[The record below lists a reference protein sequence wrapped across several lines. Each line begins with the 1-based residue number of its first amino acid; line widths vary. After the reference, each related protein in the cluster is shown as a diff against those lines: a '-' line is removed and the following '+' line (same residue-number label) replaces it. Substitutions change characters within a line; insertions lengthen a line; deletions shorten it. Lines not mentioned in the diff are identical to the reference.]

1 MAMRANA
8 VIITKHQGR
17 GEEQVAKINKNASK
31 TIFLFARAG
40 KYARMMVVAM
50 KTIDRY
56 ILKQLISVTFL
67 GVLSLTML
75 LLLGQLFKELHS
87 LLVESGAPPT
97 IVIDFILQV
106 IPFSLTFSVP
116 WGFLTAVL
124 LVYGR
129 LAADNELTSMRMAG
143 LSLWR
148 LSVPAIGMG
157 IALSAL
163 CFYINIEVAPKGKN
177 AMSDLVMRAAMDNPR
192 NLLNSSQT
200 VTKLDK
206 VQLYIEQRE
215 GDELR
220 GLHVY
225 PIAKG
230 AGMGSDFDAIHA
242 ESATIGDFD
251 LKTRLLQLTLK
262 NARIERSG
270 TALTDMA
277 AIAVMP
283 LRIHIPIRDQR
294 KLKPNRF
301 TNSEISY
308 VLDHIETTLQLDM
321 AKLETYE
328 DNASIAPTFPCADM
342 LWAEVRK
349 DVNYYNSAMSQK
361 KNRLA
366 FETEGVQRASFA
378 CACIVFSLIGVPL
391 AITARRKDTSTGFA
405 IGILVAA
412 VYFVALVFC
421 ELSRKS
427 SGITPYIV
435 LWLPNIIC
443 AAYAIWQH
451 QKAKFRG

>member
-1 MAMRANA
+1 MIKDTWQAEMDGQARP
-8 VIITKHQGR
+8 VKR
-17 GEEQVAKINKNASK
+17 KYDAKE
-31 TIFLFARAG
+31 IFLFARAL
-40 KYARMMVVAM
+40 KYARMMGAVM

-67 GVLSLTML
+67 GVLSLTTL

-148 LSVPAIGMG
+148 LSAPAIGMG
-157 IALSAL
+157 IALSGL
-163 CFYINIEVAPKGKN
+163 CYYINIEVAPKGKN
-177 AMSDLVMRAAMDNPR
+177 AMSDLVMKAAMDNPR
-192 NLLNSSQT
+192 NLLNSSQS

-206 VQLYIEQRE
+206 VQLYIEQRS

-225 PIAKG
+225 PLVKG
-230 AGMGSDFDAIHA
+230 ADMSSDFDAIHA
-242 ESATIGDFD
+242 ESATIGEFD
-251 LKTRLLQLTLK
+251 RKTRLLQLTLK

-270 TALTDMA
+270 GTLTDMP

-283 LRIHIPIRDQR
+283 LRIHIPLDDQR
-294 KLKPNRF
+294 KLKSNRF
-301 TNSEISY
+301 TNAEISY
-308 VLDHIETTLQLDM
+308 VLNHIKTTLELNM
-321 AKLETYE
+321 AALERLE
-328 DNASIAPTFPCADM
+328 DNASNNPVFPCAEQ

-349 DVNYYNSAMSQK
+349 DVNYYNSLRK
-361 KNRLA
+361 TKNRLA

-405 IGILVAA
+405 MGILVAA

-435 LWLPNIIC
+435 LWIPNVLC
-443 AAYAIWQH
+443 TVFAFWQH

>member
-1 MAMRANA
+1 
-8 VIITKHQGR
+8 
-17 GEEQVAKINKNASK
+17 
-31 TIFLFARAG
+31 
-40 KYARMMVVAM
+40 M

-75 LLLGQLFKELHS
+75 LLLGQLFKELHT

-148 LSVPAIGMG
+148 LSAPAIGMG

-163 CFYINIEVAPKGKN
+163 CYYINIEVAPKGKN
-177 AMSDLVMRAAMDNPR
+177 AMSELVMKAAMDNPR
-192 NLLNSSQT
+192 NLLNSSQS

-206 VQLYIEQRE
+206 VQLYIEHRE
-215 GDELR
+215 GDDLK

-225 PIAKG
+225 PVEKG
-230 AGMGSDFDAIHA
+230 LDMGSDFDAIHA
-242 ESATIGDFD
+242 ESATIGEFD
-251 LKTRLLQLTLK
+251 PKTRLLQLTLK

-270 TALTDMA
+270 GPLTDMP

-283 LRIHIPIRDQR
+283 LRIHIPIKNQR

-308 VLDHIETTLQLDM
+308 VLEHIETTLLLDM
-321 AKLETYE
+321 ADIERYA
-328 DNASIAPTFPCADM
+328 DNAAVHPVFPCASQ

-349 DVNYYNSAMSQK
+349 DVNYYDAMRHK
-361 KNRLA
+361 KNLLA
-366 FETEGVQRASFA
+366 FQTEGVQRASFA
-378 CACIVFSLIGVPL
+378 CACLVFSLIGVPL

-412 VYFVALVFC
+412 VYFMALVFC

-427 SGITPYIV
+427 SGMTPYIV
-435 LWLPNIIC
+435 LWLPNVLC
-443 AAYAIWQH
+443 AAFAIWQH
-451 QKAKFRG
+451 QKAKYRG

>member
-1 MAMRANA
+1 
-8 VIITKHQGR
+8 
-17 GEEQVAKINKNASK
+17 
-31 TIFLFARAG
+31 
-40 KYARMMVVAM
+40 M

-75 LLLGQLFKELHS
+75 LLLGQLFKELHA

-106 IPFSLTFSVP
+106 IPFSLTFSIP

-148 LSVPAIGMG
+148 LSVPAIGLG
-157 IALSAL
+157 VALSAL
-163 CFYINIEVAPKGKN
+163 CYYINIEVAPKGKN

-192 NLLNSSQT
+192 NLLNSGQS

-206 VQLYIEQRE
+206 VQLYIEHRE
-215 GDELR
+215 GDELK

-242 ESATIGDFD
+242 ESAIIGEFD

-270 TALTDMA
+270 AALTDMA
-277 AIAVMP
+277 AIGVMP

-308 VLDHIETTLQLDM
+308 VLDHIQTTLQLDM
-321 AKLETYE
+321 KKLELYE
-328 DNASIAPTFPCADM
+328 DNSTVKPTFPCADQ

-349 DVNYYNSAMSQK
+349 DVNYYNAMKQK
-361 KNRLA
+361 KNVLA
-366 FETEGVQRASFA
+366 FQTEGVQRASFA

-405 IGILVAA
+405 LGIIVAA

-435 LWLPNIIC
+435 LWLPNVIC

-451 QKAKFRG
+451 QKARFRG

>member
-1 MAMRANA
+1 
-8 VIITKHQGR
+8 
-17 GEEQVAKINKNASK
+17 
-31 TIFLFARAG
+31 
-40 KYARMMVVAM
+40 M

-148 LSVPAIGMG
+148 LSAPAIGMG

-163 CFYINIEVAPKGKN
+163 CYYINIEVAPKGKN
-177 AMSDLVMRAAMDNPR
+177 AMSELVMKAAMDNPR
-192 NLLNSSQT
+192 NLLNSSQS

-206 VQLYIEQRE
+206 VQLYIEHRE
-215 GDELR
+215 GDDLK

-225 PIAKG
+225 PVEKG
-230 AGMGSDFDAIHA
+230 LDMGSDFDAIHA
-242 ESATIGDFD
+242 ESATIGEFD
-251 LKTRLLQLTLK
+251 PKTRLLQLTLK

-270 TALTDMA
+270 GPLTDMP

-308 VLDHIETTLQLDM
+308 VLEHIETTLLLDM
-321 AKLETYE
+321 ADIERYA
-328 DNASIAPTFPCADM
+328 DNAAVHPAFPCATQ
-342 LWAEVRK
+342 LWSEVRK
-349 DVNYYNSAMSQK
+349 DVNYYNAMRHK
-361 KNRLA
+361 KNLLA
-366 FETEGVQRASFA
+366 FQTEGVQRASFA
-378 CACIVFSLIGVPL
+378 CACLVFSLIGVPL

-412 VYFVALVFC
+412 VYFMALVFC

-427 SGITPYIV
+427 SGMTPYIV
-435 LWLPNIIC
+435 LWLPNVLC
-443 AAYAIWQH
+443 AAFAIWQH
-451 QKAKFRG
+451 QKAKYRG

>member
-1 MAMRANA
+1 
-8 VIITKHQGR
+8 
-17 GEEQVAKINKNASK
+17 
-31 TIFLFARAG
+31 
-40 KYARMMVVAM
+40 M

-75 LLLGQLFKELHS
+75 LLLGQLFKQLHE
-87 LLVESGAPPT
+87 LLVESGAPPS
-97 IVIDFILQV
+97 IVFDFILQV

-148 LSVPAIGMG
+148 LSAPAIGMG
-157 IALSAL
+157 IVLTGL
-163 CFYINIEVAPKGKN
+163 CYYINIEIAPRGKD
-177 AMSDLVMRAAMDNPR
+177 AMSELVMKAAMDNPR
-192 NLLNSSQT
+192 NLLKSSSSM
-200 VTKLDK
+200 TKLDK
-206 VQLYIEQRE
+206 VQLYIEQRS
-215 GDELR
+215 GDEML

-225 PIAKG
+225 PLVKG

-242 ESATIGDFD
+242 ERAEIGEFD
-251 LKTRLLQLTLK
+251 ARTRLLTLTLK
-262 NARIERSG
+262 NARIERADG
-270 TALTDMA
+270 PMTDMP
-277 AIAVMP
+277 AIGVMP
-283 LRIHIPIRDQR
+283 LRIHIPLKNQR
-294 KLKPNRF
+294 KLKPNRY

-308 VLDHIETTLQLDM
+308 VLEHSALTLQLDM
-321 AKLETYE
+321 QKLGTYE
-328 DNASIAPTFPCADM
+328 DNASVSPAFPCAKQ

-349 DVNYYNSAMSQK
+349 DATYYNGGLMHK
-361 KNRLA
+361 KTKLA

-378 CACIVFSLIGVPL
+378 CACFVFSLIGVPL

-412 VYFVALVFC
+412 VYFMALVFC

-435 LWLPNIIC
+435 LWLPNVLCI
-443 AAYAIWQH
+443 AFAIWQH
-451 QKAKFRG
+451 SKAKFRG

>member
-8 VIITKHQGR
+8 VIITKHQGS
-17 GEEQVAKINKNASK
+17 GKEQVAKINKNALK
-31 TIFLFARAG
+31 TIFLFARAD

-75 LLLGQLFKELHS
+75 LLLGQLFKELHA

-163 CFYINIEVAPKGKN
+163 CYYINIEVAPKGKN

-206 VQLYIEQRE
+206 VQLYIEQRS

-230 AGMGSDFDAIHA
+230 SGLDADFDAIHA
-242 ESATIGDFD
+242 ESATIGEFD
-251 LKTRLLQLTLK
+251 LKSRLLQLTLK

-270 TALTDMA
+270 ASLTDMA

-294 KLKPNRF
+294 RLKPNRF
-301 TNSEISY
+301 TNSEIDY
-308 VLDHIETTLQLDM
+308 VLSHSKITLQLDP
-321 AKLETYE
+321 KNLETYE
-328 DNASIAPTFPCADM
+328 DNASINPAFPCAEQ
-342 LWAEVRK
+342 LWADVRK
-349 DVNYYNSAMSQK
+349 DVNYYNSAMSKK
-361 KNRLA
+361 KNVLE
-366 FETEGVQRASFA
+366 FSTEGVQRASFA
-378 CACIVFSLIGVPL
+378 CACLVFSLIGVPL
-391 AITARRKDTSTGFA
+391 AITARRKDTSSGFA

-412 VYFVALVFC
+412 LYFVTLVFC
-421 ELSRKS
+421 ELSRKA

-435 LWLPNIIC
+435 LWLPNVLC

-451 QKAKFRG
+451 QRAKFRG